1 MAERFTLMSLE
12 IKGTFLAVVAFVS
25 ALGIAFGLSPLL
37 QSKSRMEEGSP
48 PNVTLIQQT
57 PLANGDLKRGHQI
70 FDRNCAHCHGDD
82 ARGDEGPDLHNL
94 IKSNARITAIVKERI
109 KGEMPGFGKKLS
121 DADVMDL
128 IAFLRS
134 LKD

>member
-1 MAERFTLMSLE
+1 MSLE
-12 IKGTFLAVVAFVS
+12 IKGAFLGVVALVS
-25 ALGIAFGLSPLL
+25 ALGIAFGSSPLL
-37 QSKSRMEEGSP
+37 QYKSRMEETRPRNASA
-48 PNVTLIQQT
+48 LQQT
-57 PLANGDLKRGHQI
+57 ASANGEVKRGHQV

-82 ARGDEGPDLHNL
+82 ARGDEGPDLHN
-94 IKSNARITAIVKERI
+94 IKKSDGRITAIVKEGI

-121 DADVMDL
+121 DADVEDL